1 LASEPSLEEVDDASP
16 LSPEDV
22 LDDDWSFSS
31 LLELE
36 ASEVEPGE
44 LESLEAS
51 DEALSV
57 VPGVSPL
64 PLSSPEDEDEP
75 VSVEL
80 VTEGCEPSAAELP

>member
-1 LASEPSLEEVDDASP
+1 LEPSLDEVSP

-31 LLELE
+31 LLSPLLDPE

-44 LESLEAS
+44 LELLEAS

-64 PLSSPEDEDEP
+64 PLP
-75 VSVEL
+75 
-80 VTEGCEPSAAELP
+80 